1 MQHVDA
7 LHDDKC
13 LQHVH
18 LELKRLHAEVVEVG
32 EGGREELPQD
42 VGLLGGAFLQP
53 ALGKV
58 KPRSQTDFRLDFFFN
73 IKMSLKTHFFVSC
86 KSSYWW
92 SIYGIILIH
101 IHFQAIFFN
110 NEKTIPKCLNQMH
123 SLFSWLR

>member
-32 EGGREELPQD
+32 EGGGEELPQD
-42 VGLLGGAFLQP
+42 FGLVGGAFLQP

-58 KPRSQTDFRLDFFFN
+58 NGVRQTFA
-73 IKMSLKTHFFVSC
+73 S
-86 KSSYWW
+86 
-92 SIYGIILIH
+92 
-101 IHFQAIFFN
+101 IFFLIS
-110 NEKTIPKCLNQMH
+110 K
-123 SLFSWLR
+123 